1 MRREGHDGRENIFTP
16 SAVDGVGPCEKIY
29 IQTQNLRQV
38 QRHFKKRNIQRK
50 TSGVSAT
57 GDVCGSGQGE
67 DQGSVQFLRLGRQNR
82 LGVIQ
87 EARELG
93 LDL

>member
-1 MRREGHDGRENIFTP
+1 M
-16 SAVDGVGPCEKIY
+16 
-29 IQTQNLRQV
+29 
-38 QRHFKKRNIQRK
+38 
-50 TSGVSAT
+50 SAT

-93 LDL
+93 LDLWASQRCDQPQGCALNTKDRGIKTWR